1 MITQGPFG
9 AAALRSSLVPGLADQ
24 PPEPAR
30 ASLPRAVAS
39 PSGVGDAADC
49 PPFRAAD
56 RLLPKLP
63 VRQRPLP
70 WVDAYPVVEPTI
82 NADGVSSYPFADSAF
97 PVQVGFH
104 VYTARRDVR
113 SRRHE
118 HPELVYIFSG
128 SADLQIQKRSFQV
141 RHGDLI
147 VLGPNLYHRILADPN
162 QPAATVKIIS
172 LTFQSE
178 VIRGAESS
186 GDAELYLLPLLCQ
199 DSSFPHVIHPPSRL
213 PGRVLELIL
222 DIHNDLP
229 AYGDLAR
236 LAVKTDLKML
246 LLCLVRHYKQ
256 YVRREYGFRRR
267 ERDLARLQ
275 PLFRLLDE
283 KYGEHIKLADAA
295 RRCAMSSSYFMRFFK
310 TITGESF
317 RAYLNDFR
325 ITKAQTLLATTSDP
339 IGDIGERVG
348 FCSQSYFGK
357 VFLMRVGMTPLA
369 YRRACERHDQN
380 GAVRL

>member
-9 AAALRSSLVPGLADQ
+9 LAALASPPVPTLEARS
-24 PPEPAR
+24 PEP
-30 ASLPRAVAS
+30 VCAS
-39 PSGVGDAADC
+39 PKSAIAALSPVSEAADC
-49 PPFRAAD
+49 PPAGAAGPLRTD
-56 RLLPKLP
+56 LHI
-63 VRQRPLP
+63 RQRSLP
-70 WVDAYPVVEPTI
+70 WVDAYPVVAPTI

-118 HPELVYIFSG
+118 HPELIYIYSG
-128 SADLQIQKRSFQV
+128 GADLQIQNRSFHV
-141 RHGDLI
+141 RQGDLI

-162 QPAATVKIIS
+162 QPAAKVKIIS
-172 LTFQSE
+172 LTFQPE

-222 DIHNDLP
+222 EIHNDLP

-246 LLCLVRHYKQ
+246 LFWLVRHYRQ
-256 YVRREYGFRRR
+256 YVRREYGLRRR

-275 PLFRLLDE
+275 PLFRLLDQ

-310 TITGESF
+310 TVTGESF

-325 ITKAQTLLATTSDP
+325 ITKAQSLLATTSDP

-357 VFLMRVGMTPLA
+357 VFLLRVGMTPLA
-369 YRRACERHDQN
+369 YRRACERQNHD
-380 GAVRL
+380 GSARP